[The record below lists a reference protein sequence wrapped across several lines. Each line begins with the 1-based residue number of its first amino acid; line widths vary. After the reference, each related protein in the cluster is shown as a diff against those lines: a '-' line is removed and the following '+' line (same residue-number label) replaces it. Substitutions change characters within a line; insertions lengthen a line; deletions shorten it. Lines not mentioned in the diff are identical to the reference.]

1 MANLLDLIDGLNNS
15 EKKQRQRQL
24 DYWRDREE
32 TQKQHNITDLNEYNR
47 ELDKI
52 YSAMITDCQNQINDW
67 YMRYATKEGISIAD
81 AKKRVSTADQ
91 KYYAERAKEY
101 VANKDFSDKANREM
115 RLYNLTMK
123 VNRMELLKANLGM
136 AMTGSY
142 SDIEKLTGEFL
153 DKKTLEELKRQA
165 VILGKGVEDSE
176 KRAND
181 IVNASFKNATFS
193 DRLWADMD
201 SLRQSINVQVQRS
214 LIRGLNPVEI
224 ARGFM
229 PQLRDDARK
238 ARYATERLARTEMS
252 RVLTDAQMD
261 SFKANGYDEYM
272 IICERTACALCR
284 PFDGQ
289 HFPLDEM
296 EVGYNA
302 SPFHPNC
309 VLPDTTVFAPDAEKL
324 IRSEYLGD
332 IVEFVTSDGTRLGVT
347 PNHIV
352 LTSRGWVR
360 AKNLVKGDKIVRY
373 CGNVGNSAHAEP
385 TNHNGSVSIENL
397 FTAVTEASGGSSCTV
412 PSSPIDLKGD
422 VVANSKID
430 IVNID
435 SELRDKLD
443 SPLRQLVSDCSFVW
457 TSETL
462 EGVLSRQG
470 SVALLLMGIGL
481 ASDGIM
487 SGLDVFSTLFGS
499 ESADSKLPCSRNV
512 SEYNARILKT
522 LSNDTSADIVGFGE
536 FLDALTAVVAGNNLS
551 DIKIDDSSVGDHNS
565 VALESSADSGASD
578 TEFGGNLTNGCSRII
593 SVDDIVDINVRYFSG
608 HVYDTSCISTV
619 YIANSII
626 SSNCLCSQAPYMDRD
641 ELEQMIREIEAER
654 GETEEDRR
662 QAVINRRKQE
672 WKERQAM
679 REAQAR
685 AQSNKQTPKTIK
697 SNDTAEV
704 SRLLTE
710 ALEETYTN
718 HIKINSMKASTIEEM
733 KEYNASPVKA
743 NFGKLNP
750 ESASA
755 VADTVS
761 KLMKQYDTPLQAV
774 RIMTKEELLG
784 SMNSFAYVYHDYTV
798 DSATMLINQSKFR
811 DFEKHTARIVELS
824 EKGYCAKI
832 KPELA
837 SQYVAT
843 HEFGHSLINME
854 QPLSKKT
861 NWLNADYD
869 KVKTA
874 RSEIKTI
881 YKKYMDDVG
890 TLDAKCKELDNKY
903 FNDYLIE
910 QKMTAEEAEKLRAE
924 YIKTSDQLEKVKIS
938 DYSMSCVDEFVAESF
953 ANSKLGVNQNPYAE
967 EVVSVLD
974 KYFGRKS

>member
-52 YSAMITDCQNQINDW
+52 YATMITDCQNQINDW

-229 PQLRDDARK
+229 PELRNDVRK
-238 ARYATERLARTEMS
+238 ARYVTERLARTEMS

-272 IICERTACALCR
+272 IICERTACPLCR

-289 HFPLDEM
+289 HFPIDEM

-302 SPFHPNC
+302 SPFHP
-309 VLPDTTVFAPDAEKL
+309 
-324 IRSEYLGD
+324 S
-332 IVEFVTSDGTRLGVT
+332 
-347 PNHIV
+347 
-352 LTSRGWVR
+352 
-360 AKNLVKGDKIVRY
+360 
-373 CGNVGNSAHAEP
+373 
-385 TNHNGSVSIENL
+385 
-397 FTAVTEASGGSSCTV
+397 
-412 PSSPIDLKGD
+412 
-422 VVANSKID
+422 
-430 IVNID
+430 
-435 SELRDKLD
+435 
-443 SPLRQLVSDCSFVW
+443 
-457 TSETL
+457 
-462 EGVLSRQG
+462 
-470 SVALLLMGIGL
+470 
-481 ASDGIM
+481 
-487 SGLDVFSTLFGS
+487 
-499 ESADSKLPCSRNV
+499 
-512 SEYNARILKT
+512 
-522 LSNDTSADIVGFGE
+522 
-536 FLDALTAVVAGNNLS
+536 
-551 DIKIDDSSVGDHNS
+551 
-565 VALESSADSGASD
+565 
-578 TEFGGNLTNGCSRII
+578 
-593 SVDDIVDINVRYFSG
+593 
-608 HVYDTSCISTV
+608 
-619 YIANSII
+619 
-626 SSNCLCSQAPYMDRD
+626 CLCSQAPYMDRD

-710 ALEETYTN
+710 ALEEAYTN
-718 HIKINSMKASTIEEM
+718 HIKTNSMKASTIEEM

-784 SMNSFAYVYHDYTV
+784 SMNSFAYVYHDYTI

-938 DYSMSCVDEFVAESF
+938 DYSMSCIDEFVAESF
-953 ANSKLGVNQNPYAE
+953 ANSKLGVNQNAYAE

-974 KYFGRKS
+974 KYFGRES

>member
-32 TQKQHNITDLNEYNR
+32 TQKQHNITDLNEYNK

-52 YSAMITDCQNQINDW
+52 YATMITDCQNQINDW

-229 PQLRDDARK
+229 PQLRDEARK

-272 IICERTACALCR
+272 IICERTACPLCR

-332 IVEFVTSDGTRLGVT
+332 IVEFATSDGTRLGVT

-373 CGNVGNSAHAEP
+373 CWNVGNSAHAEP

-397 FTAVTEASGGSSCTV
+397 FTAVIEASGGSSCTV
-412 PSSPIDLKGD
+412 PSSSIDLKGD

-443 SPLRQLVSDCSFVW
+443 SSLRQLVSDCSFVW

-626 SSNCLCSQAPYMDRD
+626 SSNCLCSQAPYMDRE
-641 ELEQMIREIEAER
+641 ELEQMIREIEDERNPQQTEPEPTPSIIPPTSSRRNSGFKKATTIQEAEQFAMETFVDDSQFGGIGVSYKGVGLDVANAINETIADFYTKYDVKKFGGITAPTKNTKLGKMISGATAGYSPIRNSFILNRDHMKSLEKAIEGLSADNEAIRNVIAYPERYDMDKMSARLYRVVEASKTSGR
-654 GETEEDRR
+654 GLVPETIED
-662 QAVINRRKQE
+662 VIHHELGHCLENYLKKVDNYQ
-672 WKERQAM
+672 
-679 REAQAR
+679 
-685 AQSNKQTPKTIK
+685 
-697 SNDTAEV
+697 V
-704 SRLLTE
+704 LTE
-710 ALEETYTN
+710 
-718 HIKINSMKASTIEEM
+718 
-733 KEYNASPVKA
+733 
-743 NFGKLNP
+743 
-750 ESASA
+750 
-755 VADTVS
+755 
-761 KLMKQYDTPLQAV
+761 
-774 RIMTKEELLG
+774 
-784 SMNSFAYVYHDYTV
+784 
-798 DSATMLINQSKFR
+798 
-811 DFEKHTARIVELS
+811 
-824 EKGYCAKI
+824 
-832 KPELA
+832 
-837 SQYVAT
+837 
-843 HEFGHSLINME
+843 NM
-854 QPLSKKT
+854 
-861 NWLNADYD
+861 
-869 KVKTA
+869 
-874 RSEIKTI
+874 
-881 YKKYMDDVG
+881 
-890 TLDAKCKELDNKY
+890 NKY
-903 FNDYLIE
+903 
-910 QKMTAEEAEKLRAE
+910 AEKISGYATESFSE
-924 YIKTSDQLEKVKIS
+924 Y
-938 DYSMSCVDEFVAESF
+938 VAESF
-953 ANSKLGVNQNPYAE
+953 ASYCKGEGKIDPLMESAFKALE
-967 EVVSVLD
+967 
-974 KYFGRKS
+974 R